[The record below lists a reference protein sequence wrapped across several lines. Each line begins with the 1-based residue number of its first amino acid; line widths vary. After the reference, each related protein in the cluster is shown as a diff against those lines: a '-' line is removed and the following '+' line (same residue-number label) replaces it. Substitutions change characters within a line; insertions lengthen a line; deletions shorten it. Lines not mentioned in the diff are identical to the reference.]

1 MKNQL
6 FGINYKTVYLVL
18 LHNYVYVIEKH
29 KTVRNNISY
38 VQVPSAEASLTV
50 PIINIFQIGSLYMYK
65 RIKYNIIGVFF
76 FYTYLQ
82 YKTPIRI

>member
-6 FGINYKTVYLVL
+6 FSINYKTVYLVL

-29 KTVRNNISY
+29 KTVMNNISY

-50 PIINIFQIGSLYMYK
+50 PIIHIFQIGSLYMYK
-65 RIKYNIIGVFF
+65 RIKYNIKGVVF

-82 YKTPIRI
+82 YKTLIRI